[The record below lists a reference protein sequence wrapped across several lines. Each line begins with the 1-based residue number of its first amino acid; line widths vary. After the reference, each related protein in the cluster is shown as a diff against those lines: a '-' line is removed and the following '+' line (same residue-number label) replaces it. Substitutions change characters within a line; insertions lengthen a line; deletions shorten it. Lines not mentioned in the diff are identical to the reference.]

1 MQARLDGE
9 PGAAQGAVGAD
20 LGVGAGFFVAL
31 RLARGL
37 GGPQKWQR
45 SEHGFPEAIISRS
58 VV

>member
-1 MQARLDGE
+1 MQARLDE
-9 PGAAQGAVGAD
+9 KPGGAQGAD

-45 SEHGFPEAIISRS
+45 SEHGFSEAIISRS